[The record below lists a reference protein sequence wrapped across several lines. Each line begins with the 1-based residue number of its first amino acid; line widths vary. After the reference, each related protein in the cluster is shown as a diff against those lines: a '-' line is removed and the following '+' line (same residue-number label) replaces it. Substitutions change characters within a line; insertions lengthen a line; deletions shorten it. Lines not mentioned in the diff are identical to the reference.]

1 MNDKAPFAAPIARL
15 LWRPDAASLPSWQ
28 AALVRTGR
36 IAYAVARDA
45 IEGPLSLHAAS
56 LVYTTLLS
64 FVPLLAF
71 CFSVLK
77 GFGVHNTLEPLL
89 LSVLEPLGPRAEEI
103 TLQVIGFI
111 DRMEVGVL
119 GALGLAVLIYT
130 AISVIQKIETAFN
143 TIWHV
148 DQARSLARKL
158 ADYMSALL
166 ITPVLVF
173 AAFSMIA
180 TVLDSPLIQRL
191 AGMPMG
197 ELLTGG
203 VRFLP
208 KLVLVAVLAFVYLFM
223 PNTKVRASAA
233 LAGAV
238 IAGVLWLA
246 AGLVFASFVASAQS
260 YTAIYSAFAS
270 AILVILWLNVNW
282 IIVLIGAAIAFY
294 LQHPEALHIDD
305 EPPLPSARA
314 LERTTL
320 ASLGAIAEAAYAGQP
335 ALTIEDLVHR
345 LRLPAADIE
354 RVMTALERAGLICR
368 SADDPPRL
376 LPAHPLEVT
385 PAKAALDAVRSEGG
399 LRILSAQVPP
409 GSAPAVETVEQ
420 RIDAALAAALE
431 GVTLK
436 DLAASAEGRH
446 QSEEIAQN
454 SH

>member
-1 MNDKAPFAAPIARL
+1 MNENTPFAAPIARL
-15 LWRPDAASLPSWQ
+15 LWRSDAAAVPRWQ
-28 AALVRTGR
+28 AALLRTGR
-36 IAYAVARDA
+36 IAYAVARDT

-89 LSVLEPLGPRAEEI
+89 LSVLEPLGPRGEEI
-103 TLQVIGFI
+103 TLHVIGFI

-119 GALGLAVLIYT
+119 GALGLAVLLYT

-148 DQARSLARKL
+148 EEARSLARKL

-197 ELLTGG
+197 EILTGG

-223 PNTKVRASAA
+223 PNTKVRAAAA

-238 IAGVLWLA
+238 IAGLLWLA
-246 AGLVFASFVASAQS
+246 AGQLFATFVASAQS
-260 YTAIYSAFAS
+260 YAAIYSAFAS

-282 IIVLIGAAIAFY
+282 IIILIGAAIAY
-294 LQHPEALHIDD
+294 YVQHPEAVRIDGQ
-305 EPPLPSARA
+305 PPLLNARA

-320 ASLGAIAEAAYAGQP
+320 AVLAAIADAAYAGQP
-335 ALTIEDLVHR
+335 ALTIDDLARR
-345 LRLPAADIE
+345 LRIPAAHIDRI
-354 RVMTALERAGLICR
+354 MKALERAGLMCR

-376 LPAHPLEVT
+376 LPARPLEVT
-385 PAKAALDAVRSEGG
+385 PAKAALDAVRSDGG
-399 LRILSAQVPP
+399 SLSLSARLPA
-409 GSAPAVETVEQ
+409 GSARTIETVEQ
-420 RIDAALAAALE
+420 RLDNALAAALK
-431 GVTLK
+431 GVAIK
-436 DLAASAEGRH
+436 DLAVPLEGGCRSDESAENT
-446 QSEEIAQN
+446 Q
-454 SH
+454 

>member
-1 MNDKAPFAAPIARL
+1 MNENAPFAAPIARL
-15 LWRPDAASLPSWQ
+15 LWRPDATALPRWQ
-28 AALVRTGR
+28 GALVRAGR
-36 IAYAVARDA
+36 ITYVVARDI
-45 IEGPLSLHAAS
+45 IEGPLPLHAAS

-89 LSVLEPLGPRAEEI
+89 LGVLEPLGPRAEEI
-103 TLQVIGFI
+103 TLHAIGFI

-119 GALGLAVLIYT
+119 GALGLALLLYT
-130 AISVIQKIETAFN
+130 AISVIQKIEAAFN
-143 TIWHV
+143 AIWHV
-148 DQARSLARKL
+148 EQARSLARKL
-158 ADYMSALL
+158 ADYMSTLL

-191 AGMPMG
+191 GGMPLG

-208 KLVLVAVLAFVYLFM
+208 KLVLVAVLAFVYLFI
-223 PNTKVRASAA
+223 PNTKVRAAAA
-233 LAGAV
+233 LTGAV
-238 IAGVLWLA
+238 IAGFLWLA
-246 AGLVFASFVASAQS
+246 AGQVFATFVASAQS
-260 YTAIYSAFAS
+260 YAAIYSAFAS

-282 IIVLIGAAIAFY
+282 IIVLTGAAIAY
-294 LQHPEALHIDD
+294 YVQHPEAVRIDAQ
-305 EPPLPSARA
+305 PPLLSARS

-320 ASLGAIAEAAYAGQP
+320 ASLAAIAEAAYAGQP
-335 ALTIEDLVHR
+335 ALTIDDLTRR
-345 LRLPAADIE
+345 LRLPATDVD
-354 RVMTALERAGLICR
+354 RVMTALERAGLMYR

-376 LPAHPLEVT
+376 LPARPLEVT
-385 PAKAALDAVRSEGG
+385 PAKAALDAVRGDDG
-399 LRILSAQVPP
+399 VQNLAAQLPP
-409 GSAPAVETVEQ
+409 GSARTIETVEQ
-420 RIDAALAAALE
+420 RLDAALAAALE

-446 QSEEIAQN
+446 QSDQTE
-454 SH
+454 